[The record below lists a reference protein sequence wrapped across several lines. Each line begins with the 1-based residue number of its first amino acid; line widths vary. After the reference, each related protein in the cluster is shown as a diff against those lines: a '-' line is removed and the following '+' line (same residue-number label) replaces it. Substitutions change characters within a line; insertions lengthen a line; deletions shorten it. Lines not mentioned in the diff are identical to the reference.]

1 MSKGWITDRFPTE
14 DDVREESNFCVEAT
28 YKNGL
33 MGWSRLDEFSEDYPE
48 GQKILAWRKIR
59 KPYKESKVNKASKV
73 KKPTCEDICDDAGL
87 VYVQNTER
95 QFEYVAFHSSIYQRE
110 EDNSFWRVEYHQSY
124 DGVVDEL
131 RDGEARISRVI
142 PEEVTETV
150 YHPFCEYRH
159 HDT

>member
-59 KPYKESKVNKASKV
+59 KPYKE
-73 KKPTCEDICDDAGL
+73 KK
-87 VYVQNTER
+87 
-95 QFEYVAFHSSIYQRE
+95 
-110 EDNSFWRVEYHQSY
+110 
-124 DGVVDEL
+124 
-131 RDGEARISRVI
+131 
-142 PEEVTETV
+142 
-150 YHPFCEYRH
+150 
-159 HDT
+159 